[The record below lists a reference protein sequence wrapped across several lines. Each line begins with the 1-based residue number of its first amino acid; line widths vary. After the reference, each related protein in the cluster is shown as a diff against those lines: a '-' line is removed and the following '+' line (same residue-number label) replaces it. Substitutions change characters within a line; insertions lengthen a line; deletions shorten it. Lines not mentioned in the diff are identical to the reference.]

1 MKKEIMYYRIK
12 NGKVEAWTDTMV
24 TCCCFKSVNEMKT
37 FFKGYKFTR
46 LLKKDYIESG
56 MVW

>member
-1 MKKEIMYYRIK
+1 MYYRIK